1 MNLVSYLWNYI
12 SWENIL
18 IRPKY
23 DLCLKSE
30 LYSKLGVIVQCRLSN
45 LVHEDEAVDQ
55 NIKIFSVLN
64 FA

>member
-1 MNLVSYLWNYI
+1 MNLVSYVWNYI
-12 SWENIL
+12 FWENNL

-30 LYSKLGVIVQCRLSN
+30 LCSKLGVNVQCLLSN

>member
-1 MNLVSYLWNYI
+1 MNLVSYLWNDI